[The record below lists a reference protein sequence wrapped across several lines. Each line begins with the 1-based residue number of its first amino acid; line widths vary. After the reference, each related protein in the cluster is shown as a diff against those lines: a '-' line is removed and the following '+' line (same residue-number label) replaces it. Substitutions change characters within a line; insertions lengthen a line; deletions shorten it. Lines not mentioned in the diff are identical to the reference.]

1 MRSTI
6 ELGHSMGLRI
16 VAEGIEDTATLELLT
31 ELGCDLA
38 QGFCISRPKL
48 ASDLTLKSGNDE
60 RTSARA

>member
-1 MRSTI
+1 
-6 ELGHSMGLRI
+6 MGLRI

-48 ASDLTLKSGNDE
+48 ASDLALRSDTDE
-60 RTSARA
+60 RESTRA